1 MKFFGKAY
9 PVAAVTTL
17 WVPAALQ
24 EKLHQQLWKQP
35 RQSGDAG
42 DVQLHPQWYKLLK
55 PARTQPTC
63 QGQYENTAEESKGS
77 GGVQGIGFGKVMF
90 YITLEDLKHWNL

>member
-9 PVAAVTTL
+9 PVAAITTV

-55 PARTQPTC
+55 PAQTQPTC
-63 QGQYENTAEESKGS
+63 QGQYENIAEESKGAWGCS
-77 GGVQGIGFGKVMF
+77 RNWF
-90 YITLEDLKHWNL
+90 W